1 METVKTL
8 LENWRNFM
16 EGEKRFKAAMVVVL
30 NDNKEVLLLKR
41 SKESNWMPEKWALP
55 GGHIEEGESPETA
68 VTRETKEEA
77 NLELKSVNDLEQRDQ
92 VMIYYSTSHSGNVEI
107 DFEHTDW
114 AWVSYN
120 EIDNYNITP
129 KLKQTVKLALE
140 KLK

>member
-1 METVKTL
+1 
-8 LENWRNFM
+8 
-16 EGEKRFKAAMVVVL
+16 
-30 NDNKEVLLLKR
+30 
-41 SKESNWMPEKWALP
+41 MPEKWALP

>member
-107 DFEHTDW
+107 DFEHTD
-114 AWVSYN
+114 
-120 EIDNYNITP
+120 
-129 KLKQTVKLALE
+129 
-140 KLK
+140 